1 MIIIIIMMMIIII
14 IMIIIIY
21 IYRYE
26 DTWHIYED
34 WILYSFSWPLAS
46 GGHGIDKVQPKIIV
60 NAGVLFT
67 RLEMMRPMSGTCQE
81 FDAADHLEE
90 ELRCLAEYGGTQ
102 LCMCSTIVPQMRLC
116 CMTFFCVTLPFM
128 LWVCHDLLSCVSK
141 VWCPLVLRLAW
152 NHPCFPLFSFF
163 WRVPGPGTSR
173 KNILFFLQILG
184 FV

>member
-1 MIIIIIMMMIIII
+1 
-14 IMIIIIY
+14 MIIIIY

-90 ELRCLAEYGGTQ
+90 ELRCLAEYGGTTTVHV
-102 LCMCSTIVPQMRLC
+102 LNNRAPNEI
-116 CMTFFCVTLPFM
+116 M
-128 LWVCHDLLSCVSK
+128 LHDIFLRDIAIYVVS
-141 VWCPLVLRLAW
+141 VSWFAFLR
-152 NHPCFPLFSFF
+152 
-163 WRVPGPGTSR
+163 
-173 KNILFFLQILG
+173 K
-184 FV
+184 